1 MSESATAPPSVEIG
15 ERCRVLLE
23 QFNNWLQATVPQQPH
38 LVGIVPVAI
47 QAIQLYR
54 TKQYDACIGR
64 LRDAAEILRLVGYPA
79 PIQP

>member
-1 MSESATAPPSVEIG
+1 M
-15 ERCRVLLE
+15 LLE